1 MIINEDYRLELY
13 SGAFKGKLAS
23 NIQKLADSALCFRC
37 LHTSTHTGDKLVLD
51 AKALDKACKDVG
63 TFKKFP
69 RNFSITMTF
78 EPVQKQRTGHKEG
91 RGGEE
96 ADLQFNEDVEQN
108 LYSLCDKHLKR
119 RDIEAGDALLRP
131 GDRKASLCLVATGS
145 FRAEIER
152 SRDGTRE
159 VIKPMLGV
167 FELIGRNSFLSDRE
181 QSQFIVANEDS
192 TYFEITAVDVPKVG
206 AAVLY
211 NALAISLSNKRSQA
225 RQSVQA
231 LLRSG
236 PRSSQVMSPE
246 WASKCRQPVDAFLR
260 LEAKCAF
267 QFAAEEGGNVK
278 EWSKNEKVQVVVIGS
293 CLALKTAGLLS
304 TKMLVFEHGQRNVPL
319 NIILS
324 PRMYMDFLRIDESR
338 EYWLGN
344 RMVPERLV
352 CNVLLGVRS
361 LRPTA
366 ALHNSILGR
375 LGLQTFLVNMRKTS

>member
-13 SGAFKGKLAS
+13 DGAFKGKLAS

-78 EPVQKQRTGHKEG
+78 EPVQKQHTHENQRGHKEG
-91 RGGEE
+91 RGGGEE
-96 ADLQFNEDVEQN
+96 ANLQFNEDVEDS
-108 LYSLCDKHLKR
+108 LYSLCGKHLKPCA
-119 RDIEAGDALLRP
+119 IEAGDALLRP
-131 GDRKASLCLVATGS
+131 GDKKASLYLVATGS
-145 FRAEIER
+145 FRAEIEQ
-152 SRDGTRE
+152 SRHGEIEQSRHGTRE
-159 VIKPMLGV
+159 VINPMLGV

-304 TKMLVFEHGQRNVPL
+304 TKMLVFEHGQLYSVER
-319 NIILS
+319 
-324 PRMYMDFLRIDESR
+324 ES
-338 EYWLGN
+338 
-344 RMVPERLV
+344 
-352 CNVLLGVRS
+352 
-361 LRPTA
+361 
-366 ALHNSILGR
+366 
-375 LGLQTFLVNMRKTS
+375 